1 MTLSGNRVYS
11 EAPLADG
18 WTMKRDSVKQEGT
31 TAAWLF
37 ALAVSED
44 ATKSHARALLNKAS
58 LSKDPE
64 VLRAAAADPRCPAVS
79 LRRITD
85 KLLSRVSKDPF
96 ALEVMIAVAWNPS
109 TTLRT
114 MEKISDS
121 NHKDLRTVLCFNE
134 ATPASLLIAL
144 GDVAT
149 PDMGYHLACHPSSPS
164 TLLETLSYHSDT
176 SVRDAVL
183 ANPRTPKTTLNRLMG
198 QVPDQIRLHAAARN
212 PLTSPLSL
220 AEWGSSSRY
229 SVRRIVAANPNLPI
243 YMMEQL
249 AWAGDQRAQAAIA
262 SQLRIPESLARALA
276 SNLTS
281 IETRVALA
289 QNPNIPPHVV
299 LSLLLDSSADVR
311 AAVISAHKSL
321 STQSLVHLA
330 YEDSAPAVHAAL
342 AGHPNLPTSPLIKLV
357 DESAAGQYSSAVK
370 AAHRDAKMETE
381 LAFTLH
387 YHSDINARIALYHRE
402 DCPPEALTHA
412 IQDSNPRIRASAA
425 INPAITS
432 EALTVLDND
441 PDFAVRLLA
450 STHPSAS

>member
-1 MTLSGNRVYS
+1 MTLSGNLVSS
-11 EAPLADG
+11 EVQLADER
-18 WTMKRDSVKQEGT
+18 TMKRDSVEQEGSA
-31 TAAWLF
+31 AAWLF

-44 ATKSHARALLNKAS
+44 ATQSHARSLLNKAS

-64 VLRAAAADPRCPAVS
+64 VLRAAAANPRCPAVA

-85 KLLSRVSKDPF
+85 KLLSRVPKDPF

-149 PDMGYHLACHPSSPS
+149 PDMGYHLACHPSSPPS
-164 TLLETLSYHSDT
+164 LLETLSYHSDT

-183 ANPRTPKTTLNRLMG
+183 ANPRTPKATISRLMG

-212 PLTSPLSL
+212 PSTSPASL

-249 AWAGDQRAQAAIA
+249 AWAGDERAQAAIA
-262 SQLRIPESLARALA
+262 SQLRIPESLARSLA

-281 IETRVALA
+281 IDTRVALA
-289 QNPNIPPHVV
+289 KNPNIPPHVV

-321 STQSLVHLA
+321 SSQSLVHLA

-342 AGHPNLPTSPLIKLV
+342 AGHPNLPTSPLIRLV
-357 DESAAGQYSSAVK
+357 DGSASGKHSSAVK
-370 AAHRDAKMETE
+370 AAHRDSTMETE
-381 LAFTLH
+381 LAFALH
-387 YHSDINARIALYHRE
+387 YHSDVDARIALYHRE
-402 DCPPEALTHA
+402 DCPPEALSHA
-412 IQDSNPRIRASAA
+412 IMDSDPRVRASAA
-425 INPAITS
+425 INPAMS
-432 EALTVLDND
+432 PEALAALSSD
-441 PDFAVRLLA
+441 PELAVRLLA